1 MMYQKGNN
9 TGKKTRK
16 KMEGRYMAKGVS
28 KDRNN
33 KKSTGDQDLGNMDNE
48 NQTDTRDKEVADDGT
63 TFEES
68 LDELDALVDRLERGQ
83 LLLDESLDLFERG
96 MKLARICNG
105 KLLKAERKIEML
117 IEENG
122 KIRVSTFNEDG

>member
-1 MMYQKGNN
+1 
-9 TGKKTRK
+9 
-16 KMEGRYMAKGVS
+16 MAKGVS

>member
-1 MMYQKGNN
+1 MV
-9 TGKKTRK
+9 
-16 KMEGRYMAKGVS
+16 KGVS

-33 KKSTGDQDLGNMDNE
+33 KESTGDKDDVGNMDNK
-48 NQTDTRDKEVADDGT
+48 NQTDTRDREIDDDDT

-68 LDELDALVDRLERGQ
+68 MDELEALVDRLERGQ
-83 LLLDESLDLFERG
+83 LLLDESLELFERG
-96 MKLARICNG
+96 MKLARTCNG

-122 KIRVSTFNEDG
+122 KVRVSTFNEDG